1 MPEKQPAEALFLADW
16 PETVDP
22 STLFFEDGTVDIEAV
37 SDYLATLKE
46 INGPVADEEPSEL
59 EQTTL
64 SQYAYDIAIPID
76 DTPETFNQM
85 PDPDTWRETNPIDYA
100 ITMYI
105 RQMFIAGIQRQFFG
119 VSETIKLH
127 PEAKLDFNQELERFF
142 GEVDALGAG
151 GAELFDSAQV
161 ALGESKNDVNEI
173 ETIVAIPVAGH
184 QEHGNIYHSLEQ
196 FAHQTLDLKKFEV
209 CLYLNMPGREG
220 EKDDYL
226 LDNLKLTQA
235 EINRFKQ
242 DYPDIQVRSFSTTY
256 RGDPPTIGA
265 IRADLWTTIAL
276 DMKKRGRQDD
286 IMVIS
291 GDADIVSLNNT
302 YLTSMVGT
310 FQETEADVVAA
321 DLRWQPAPG
330 LPYNSM
336 VNRILRYQSFL
347 DIVRDNN
354 SFTLHTADANTGISL
369 ATYMAVGGYSRADA
383 LGEMHAIVNRIRYY
397 RQPLDKREEEG
408 YEKPD
413 TIVEAKA
420 KGAVLRTHSRRLIKA
435 MALGYSPYNAWD
447 QKIIT
452 FGGDDSLRTEEMQ
465 VVAAEASSQQHSKEW
480 IASMTGP
487 YVDGLDPE
495 KKRRM
500 LKAAHR
506 MLNFDELY
514 SRESNP

>member
-1 MPEKQPAEALFLADW
+1 MPENEQPEAVFLAEW

-22 STLFFEDGTVDIEAV
+22 STLFFDDGTVNIDAV
-37 SDYLATLKE
+37 SDYLATLRE
-46 INGPVADEEPSEL
+46 LNGPVDEKEPTEL

-64 SQYAYDIAIPID
+64 NQYAYDITVPID

-85 PDPDTWRETNPIDYA
+85 PDPITWRETNPIDYA

-105 RQMFIAGIQRQFFG
+105 RQIFIDGIQRQFFG
-119 VSETIKLH
+119 VSETIKSN
-127 PEAKLDFNQELERFF
+127 PEAKLDFNHELERFF
-142 GEVDALGAG
+142 GEVTALGAG
-151 GAELFDSAQV
+151 GFDLFESAQA
-161 ALGESKNDVNEI
+161 ALGEPKNDVNEL
-173 ETIVAIPVAGH
+173 ETLVAIPVAGH

-196 FAHQTLDLKKFEV
+196 FTHQTLDPKKFEV
-209 CLYLNMPGREG
+209 CLYLNLPGREG
-220 EKDDYL
+220 EKDDFL

-235 EINRFKQ
+235 EIDRFKQ

-265 IRADLWTTIAL
+265 VRADLWTTIAY
-276 DMKKRGRQDD
+276 DMKKRGREDD

-291 GDADIVSLNNT
+291 GDADIVSLNST
-302 YLTSMVGT
+302 YLTSMVDT
-310 FQETEADVVAA
+310 FQGTEADIVTA

-330 LPYNSM
+330 LPYNAM

-347 DIVRDNN
+347 DIVRDTN
-354 SFTLHTADANTGISL
+354 SHILHTADANTGISL
-369 ATYMAVGGYSRADA
+369 AAYMAVGGYSRANA
-383 LGEMHAIVNRIRYY
+383 LGEMHTLVNRIRYY
-397 RQPLDKREEEG
+397 RQPLDQREVEG

-413 TIVEAKA
+413 ATIEAKA

-452 FGGDDSLRTEEMQ
+452 FGGDDSLRTEDMQ
-465 VVAAEASSQQHSKEW
+465 VAAAEASSQVHAKEW

-487 YVDGLDPE
+487 YVSELDPE

-506 MLNFDELY
+506 ILRFDELY
-514 SRESNP
+514 VRD